1 MIITNFINE
10 IGNPIKIKIKN
21 IKDTATNYKTEKF
34 TYKGVSILI
43 QGPNSES
50 ENVVTRQ
57 EAE

>member
-1 MIITNFINE
+1 MVIRL
-10 IGNPIKIKIKN
+10 KL
-21 IKDTATNYKTEKF
+21 NYKTEEKF

-57 EAE
+57 EAEELYECLRMFLNTTN